1 VPAIALA
8 ATIGIVLGWAAG
20 YGLARRRVELR
31 SLTRRPL
38 GRDGVVIGA
47 QSIEWDAAGPNA
59 ALLLH
64 GFGDTPQTL
73 AYIAADLHARG
84 WTVRVPLLPG
94 HGRTIREFARSRAQ
108 DWIAAARRELAAIQM
123 RSNVVAVV
131 GLSMGGALATIL
143 AAESHGIAA
152 LVLVAPYVGMPAWMR
167 AAARVHWLIGA
178 VTPYVRGGGV
188 QSIHD
193 PAERLRNLAYDA
205 TTPRLVAELRRVV
218 RTADAALPRVTTPTL
233 VLQSR
238 ADNRVASSV
247 AERAFARLG
256 ARDKRLVW
264 TTRGGHVVTV
274 DHGRD
279 EVARHVVEWFDAHV
293 PGERMMLRPA

>member
-1 VPAIALA
+1 M
-8 ATIGIVLGWAAG
+8 
-20 YGLARRRVELR
+20 
-31 SLTRRPL
+31 RPL
-38 GRDGVVIGA
+38 GTDGIVVGA
-47 QSIEWDAAGPNA
+47 QSIEWDGVGPNA

-73 AYIAADLHARG
+73 EYLAADLHARG

-94 HGRTIREFARSRAQ
+94 HGRTIHEFAGSRAQ
-108 DWIAAARRELAAIQM
+108 DWIAAARTELAYVRA

-143 AAESHGIAA
+143 AAESDGITA
-152 LVLVAPYVGMPAWMR
+152 LVLVAPYLGMPVWMR
-167 AAARVHWLIGA
+167 AAARAHWLIGA
-178 VTPYVRGGGV
+178 VAPYVSGGDA

-193 PAERLRNLAYDA
+193 PAERRRNLAYDA
-205 TTPRLVAELRRVV
+205 TTPRLVAELRRIV
-218 RTADAALPRVTTPTL
+218 RAADTALPRVTAPTL

-274 DHGRD
+274 DHGRED
-279 EVARHVVEWFDAHV
+279 VARQVGEWLEAHV
-293 PGERMMLRPA
+293 PAERMMLRPA